1 MNCKEME
8 EKKKKREKEIQHKM
22 SLFPTDD
29 VLARLQE
36 QWKGY
41 ADALRQE
48 DKEAFLTMIEKCY
61 AHAAAINAKGEP
73 FPNEALLMSLLFSQ
87 YKMINWLVPKI
98 AELSAILD
106 VLEKEGED

>member
-1 MNCKEME
+1 
-8 EKKKKREKEIQHKM
+8 M

-29 VLARLQE
+29 ILAKLQE

-73 FPNEALLMSLLFSQ
+73 FPNEALLMSLIFSQ
-87 YKMINWLVPKI
+87 YKMINWLVPKV
-98 AELSAILD
+98 AELSAMLNE
-106 VLEKEGED
+106 LEKEREDKKRT

>member
-1 MNCKEME
+1 
-8 EKKKKREKEIQHKM
+8 M

-29 VLARLQE
+29 ILVKLQE

-41 ADALRQE
+41 ADTLRQE

-73 FPNEALLMSLLFSQ
+73 FPNEALLVSLVFSQ
-87 YKMINWLVPKI
+87 YKMINWLVPKV
-98 AELSAILD
+98 AELSAKLD
-106 VLEKEGED
+106 ELEKEGEDKRST

>member
-1 MNCKEME
+1 
-8 EKKKKREKEIQHKM
+8 M

-29 VLARLQE
+29 ILAKLQE

-73 FPNEALLMSLLFSQ
+73 FPNEALLVSLVFSQ
-87 YKMINWLVPKI
+87 YKMINWLVPKV
-98 AELSAILD
+98 AELSAKLNE
-106 VLEKEGED
+106 LEKEGEEKRRT

>member
-1 MNCKEME
+1 
-8 EKKKKREKEIQHKM
+8 M

-29 VLARLQE
+29 ILAKLQQ
-36 QWKGY
+36 QWKSY

-48 DKEAFLTMIEKCY
+48 DKEAFFTMIEKCY

-73 FPNEALLMSLLFSQ
+73 FPNEALLMSLVFSQ

-98 AELSAILD
+98 AELGVKLEQ
-106 VLEKEGED
+106 LEKKREGEKRA

>member
-1 MNCKEME
+1 
-8 EKKKKREKEIQHKM
+8 M

-29 VLARLQE
+29 ILAKLQE
-36 QWKGY
+36 QWKGHV
-41 ADALRQE
+41 DALRQE

-73 FPNEALLMSLLFSQ
+73 FPNEAMLMSLVFSQ

-98 AELSAILD
+98 AELSAKLD
-106 VLEKEGED
+106 ELEKEGEDKRRT

>member
-1 MNCKEME
+1 
-8 EKKKKREKEIQHKM
+8 M

-29 VLARLQE
+29 ILAKLQE

-73 FPNEALLMSLLFSQ
+73 FPNEALLMTLVFSQ
-87 YKMINWLVPKI
+87 YKMINWLVPKLAEFSKKI
-98 AELSAILD
+98 AEQKEE
-106 VLEKEGED
+106 EKVKKQ

>member
-1 MNCKEME
+1 
-8 EKKKKREKEIQHKM
+8 M

-29 VLARLQE
+29 ILAKLQQ

-48 DKEAFLTMIEKCY
+48 DKEAFFTMIEKCY

-73 FPNEALLMSLLFSQ
+73 FPNEALLMSLVFSQ

-98 AELSAILD
+98 AELSVKLEQ
-106 VLEKEGED
+106 LEKKREGEKRA

>member
-1 MNCKEME
+1 
-8 EKKKKREKEIQHKM
+8 M

-29 VLARLQE
+29 ILAKLQE

-73 FPNEALLMSLLFSQ
+73 FPNEALLMSLVFSQ
-87 YKMINWLVPKI
+87 YKMINWLVPKV
-98 AELSAILD
+98 AELSAKLD
-106 VLEKEGED
+106 ELEKEGEDKRRT

>member
-1 MNCKEME
+1 
-8 EKKKKREKEIQHKM
+8 M

-29 VLARLQE
+29 ILAKLQE

-48 DKEAFLTMIEKCY
+48 DKEAFLTMIGKCY

-73 FPNEALLMSLLFSQ
+73 FPNEALLMSLVFSQ
-87 YKMINWLVPKI
+87 YKMINWLVPKV
-98 AELSAILD
+98 AELSAKLD
-106 VLEKEGED
+106 ELEKEEGEYKRRT

>member
-1 MNCKEME
+1 
-8 EKKKKREKEIQHKM
+8 M

-29 VLARLQE
+29 ILAKLQE

-61 AHAAAINAKGEP
+61 THAATINAKGEP
-73 FPNEALLMSLLFSQ
+73 FPNEALLMSLVFSQ
-87 YKMINWLVPKI
+87 YKMINWLVPKV
-98 AELSAILD
+98 AELSAKLD
-106 VLEKEGED
+106 EFEKEGEDKRST

>member
-1 MNCKEME
+1 
-8 EKKKKREKEIQHKM
+8 M

-29 VLARLQE
+29 ILAKLQE

-48 DKEAFLTMIEKCY
+48 DREAFFTMIEKCY

-73 FPNEALLMSLLFSQ
+73 FPNEALLMSLVFSQ
-87 YKMINWLVPKI
+87 YKMINWLVPKV
-98 AELSAILD
+98 AELSKKIAEQQQE
-106 VLEKEGED
+106 EKEEKKQ

>member
-1 MNCKEME
+1 
-8 EKKKKREKEIQHKM
+8 M

-29 VLARLQE
+29 ILAKLQE

-41 ADALRQE
+41 VDALRQE

-73 FPNEALLMSLLFSQ
+73 FPNEALLVSLVFSQ
-87 YKMINWLVPKI
+87 YKMINWLVPKV
-98 AELSAILD
+98 AELSAKLD
-106 VLEKEGED
+106 ELEKKGEDKRHT

>member
-1 MNCKEME
+1 
-8 EKKKKREKEIQHKM
+8 M

-29 VLARLQE
+29 ILTKLQE

-73 FPNEALLMSLLFSQ
+73 FPNEALLLSLVFSQ
-87 YKMINWLVPKI
+87 YKMINWLVPKL
-98 AELSAILD
+98 AQLSAKLD
-106 VLEKEGED
+106 ELEKEGEDKRST

>member
-1 MNCKEME
+1 
-8 EKKKKREKEIQHKM
+8 M

-29 VLARLQE
+29 ILAKLQE

-73 FPNEALLMSLLFSQ
+73 FPNEALLVSLVFSQ
-87 YKMINWLVPKI
+87 YKMINWLVPKV
-98 AELSAILD
+98 AELSAKLD
-106 VLEKEGED
+106 EFEKEGEDKRST

>member
-1 MNCKEME
+1 
-8 EKKKKREKEIQHKM
+8 M

-29 VLARLQE
+29 ILARLQE

-41 ADALRQE
+41 ADTLRQE

-73 FPNEALLMSLLFSQ
+73 FPNEALLVSLVFSQ
-87 YKMINWLVPKI
+87 YKMINWLVPKV
-98 AELSAILD
+98 AELSAKLD
-106 VLEKEGED
+106 ELEKEGLKTAVGHTQSMSLLIINMT

>member
-1 MNCKEME
+1 
-8 EKKKKREKEIQHKM
+8 M

-29 VLARLQE
+29 ILAKLQE

-48 DKEAFLTMIEKCY
+48 DKEAFLTMIERCY

-73 FPNEALLMSLLFSQ
+73 FPNEALLMSLIFSQ
-87 YKMINWLVPKI
+87 YRMINWLVPKV
-98 AELSAILD
+98 AELSAMLD
-106 VLEKEGED
+106 ELEKEGEDKKRT

>member
-1 MNCKEME
+1 
-8 EKKKKREKEIQHKM
+8 M

-29 VLARLQE
+29 ILAKLQE

-73 FPNEALLMSLLFSQ
+73 FPNEALLVSLVFSQ
-87 YKMINWLVPKI
+87 YKMINWLVPKV
-98 AELSAILD
+98 AELSAKLNEF
-106 VLEKEGED
+106 EKEGEDKRST

>member
-1 MNCKEME
+1 
-8 EKKKKREKEIQHKM
+8 M

-29 VLARLQE
+29 ILAKLQE

-48 DKEAFLTMIEKCY
+48 DREAFLTMIEKCY

-73 FPNEALLMSLLFSQ
+73 FPNEALLMSLVLSQ
-87 YKMINWLVPKI
+87 YKMINWLVPKV
-98 AELSAILD
+98 AELSKEISE
-106 VLEKEGED
+106 LEYEERVNKQ

>member
-1 MNCKEME
+1 
-8 EKKKKREKEIQHKM
+8 M

-29 VLARLQE
+29 ILAKLQE

-73 FPNEALLMSLLFSQ
+73 FPNEALLMALVFSQ
-87 YKMINWLVPKI
+87 YKMINWLVPKL
-98 AELSAILD
+98 AEFSKKITEQEEE
-106 VLEKEGED
+106 EKVKKQ